1 MPIVGLARSHRFSLR
16 DLPVAE
22 RPTPS
27 ISTHATSALPMT
39 HAELELSTMAD
50 SSAVGLSASLALLD
64 DVGAHQS
71 S

>member
-1 MPIVGLARSHRFSLR
+1 
-16 DLPVAE
+16 
-22 RPTPS
+22 
-27 ISTHATSALPMT
+27 MT